1 MEKENITND
10 VISMIKDWSEVFDL
24 PIKDTKEFP
33 DIKRMD
39 LSMSLINEEFMETLE
54 GIDNKDI
61 MEVQD
66 GLGDLLWVTV
76 RAMMEFGIDPLETI
90 QKIYVSNMSK
100 ADINMD
106 DAIRTYKYYMEQ
118 GIQTY
123 SKDKR
128 GLFITY
134 RTSDNKVLK
143 SHKFKS
149 PEL

>member
-10 VISMIKDWSEVFDL
+10 VISMIRDWSEIFDL

-33 DIKRMD
+33 DMERVG
-39 LSMSLINEEFMETLE
+39 LSMALINEEFMETLE
-54 GIDNKDI
+54 AIDNRDI
-61 MEVQD
+61 IEVQD

-100 ADINMD
+100 ADTTMD
-106 DAIRTYKYYMEQ
+106 DAIMTYKHYMEQ

-123 SKDKR
+123 SKEKQ

>member
-33 DIKRMD
+33 GMERVG
-39 LSMSLINEEFMETLE
+39 LSMDLINEEFMETLE
-54 GIDNKDI
+54 AIDNRDI
-61 MEVQD
+61 TEVQD

-100 ADINMD
+100 ADTNMN
-106 DAIRTYKYYMEQ
+106 DAIRTYKHYMEQ

-123 SKDKR
+123 SKDKK

-143 SHKFKS
+143 SAKWIFPKF
-149 PEL
+149 

>member
-10 VISMIKDWSEVFDL
+10 VISMIRDWSEVFDL

-33 DIKRMD
+33 GMERVG
-39 LSMSLINEEFMETLE
+39 LSMDLINEEFMETLE
-54 GIDNKDI
+54 AIDNRDI
-61 MEVQD
+61 TEVQD
-66 GLGDLLWVTV
+66 GLGDLLWVTI

-90 QKIYVSNMSK
+90 QKIYESNMSK
-100 ADINMD
+100 ADTTMD
-106 DAIRTYKYYMEQ
+106 DAIITYKYYMEQ

-123 SKDKR
+123 SKDKK